1 MTGKLCASNCLYAID
16 GHCRL
21 EHRHGERTPI
31 CPHYVYD
38 LLA

>member
-1 MTGKLCASNCLYAID
+1 MSGKLCTCNCLYAID

-21 EHRHGERTPI
+21 ERRSGENKAT
-31 CPHYVYD
+31 CPNYAYD